1 MGVGRLRCN
10 AWSRSREWE
19 EGDWDVMLGQDQGNG
34 RREIGMQ
41 CGSRSREWE
50 EGNWDVMRVK
60 IKGMG
65 GGRLGCNAGQDQGN
79 GRREIGM

>member
-1 MGVGRLRCN
+1 
-10 AWSRSREWE
+10 
-19 EGDWDVMLGQDQGNG
+19 
-34 RREIGMQ
+34 
-41 CGSRSREWE
+41 
-50 EGNWDVMRVK
+50 MRVK